1 MNKLTILTAVFA
13 SILISCGGKDADTAG
28 IPPMS
33 EARILAVHTRP
44 DSTKALS
51 VMLRVIT
58 KKVEYDSAAR
68 KDRIVIDT
76 AWGYPQENIPLLDSL
91 GKPVMDSLGKPK
103 LDPVPKYLLVKK
115 GTVNWRVENISVD
128 SLLKADK

>member
-1 MNKLTILTAVFA
+1 MNKLTILTAVIVMTLTA
-13 SILISCGGKDADTAG
+13 CGGAADTSQV
-28 IPPMS
+28 PPLS
-33 EARILAVHTRP
+33 EARILAVHTKS

-58 KKVEYDSAAR
+58 KQVKYDSVKK
-68 KDRIVIDT
+68 KDMIVIDT
-76 AWGYPQENIPLLDSL
+76 AWGYPQENLPLLDSL